1 MKTIAILTSGG
12 DAPGMNAVIR
22 SVVRTAIYNDLKVL
36 AIKEGYN
43 GLIKG
48 DIETMTLS
56 SVADIIHRGGTI
68 LRTARSDEFMTEEG
82 INQALEVIK
91 KFKIDAIVALG
102 GDGTL
107 RGAREL
113 TRRGIKIIGVP
124 CTIDNDLGYTDY
136 TIGFL
141 TAVETA
147 VSAISKLRDTSES
160 HGRAIVLQVMGRN
173 CGDIALYS
181 GIAGGAESIVIP
193 EVELNTDAIIKKI
206 KNGRKRG
213 KKHHII
219 VAAEGALDAYE
230 LARIIEENGDIET
243 RVTVLG
249 YVQRGGVPTVQD
261 RILASDFGY
270 EAVNLLLSGKS
281 GLALGYRSGKI
292 IEVDI
297 DEALETKKAFDKDQ
311 LKMVDILSI

>member
-107 RGAREL
+107 RGASEL
-113 TRRGIKIIGVP
+113 ARRGIKVIGVP

-193 EVELNTDAIIKKI
+193 EVKLDTDAIIKKI
-206 KNGRKRG
+206 QNGRKRG

-230 LARIIEENGDIET
+230 LARIIEEKGAIET

-261 RILASDFGY
+261 RILASDFGH

>member
-91 KFKIDAIVALG
+91 KFKIDAIVVLG

-113 TRRGIKIIGVP
+113 ARRGVKVIGVP

-230 LARIIEENGDIET
+230 LARIIEEKGAIET

>member
-68 LRTARSDEFMTEEG
+68 LRTARSDEFMSEEG

-113 TRRGIKIIGVP
+113 ARRGVKVIGVP

-230 LARIIEENGDIET
+230 LAKIIEEKGAIET

>member
-22 SVVRTAIYNDLKVL
+22 SVVRTAKYNDLKVL

-68 LRTARSDEFMTEEG
+68 LRTARSEEFMTEEG

-113 TRRGIKIIGVP
+113 ARRGIKVIGVP

-193 EVELNTDAIIKKI
+193 EVELDIDAIINKI
-206 KNGRKRG
+206 KNGKKRG

-230 LARIIEENGDIET
+230 LEKIIEEKGGIET

-281 GLALGYRSGKI
+281 GLALGYRNGKN